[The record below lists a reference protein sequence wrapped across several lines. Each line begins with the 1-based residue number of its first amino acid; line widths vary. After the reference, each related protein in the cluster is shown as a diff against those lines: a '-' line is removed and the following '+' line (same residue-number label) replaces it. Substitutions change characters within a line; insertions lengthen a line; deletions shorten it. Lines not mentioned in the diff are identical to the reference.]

1 MSQGDGR
8 MLLWWA
14 VGIPA
19 GLVVT
24 YLVLFLVAV
33 LDEVVFGTH
42 WLEDVMSEEVYDGV
56 GVLMMPMSWLLE
68 RLGWI

>member
-1 MSQGDGR
+1 